1 MTGMEIRR
9 RDIVR
14 SRPKGS
20 ALLIRIISVRVI
32 GVEVGGRGKHVIE
45 EWRNRKIHAH
55 DPTIKLFLIDFLRD
69 FFHPLSFD
77 LLVTILLSKTTWI
90 KVPTPML
97 KTLSTVTTFLSA
109 ITQVDVIILQFLSV
123 YSSTGNSLTIL
134 LIFVDHFITSGVLLT
149 R

>member
-1 MTGMEIRR
+1 
-9 RDIVR
+9 
-14 SRPKGS
+14 
-20 ALLIRIISVRVI
+20 
-32 GVEVGGRGKHVIE
+32 
-45 EWRNRKIHAH
+45 
-55 DPTIKLFLIDFLRD
+55 
-69 FFHPLSFD
+69 
-77 LLVTILLSKTTWI
+77 
-90 KVPTPML
+90 ML